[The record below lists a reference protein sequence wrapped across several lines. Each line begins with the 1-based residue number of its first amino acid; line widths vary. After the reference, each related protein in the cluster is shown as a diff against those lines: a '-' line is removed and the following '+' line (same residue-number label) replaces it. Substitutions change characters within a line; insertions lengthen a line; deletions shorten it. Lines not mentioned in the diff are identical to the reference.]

1 MRTIEIEKIGKDLT
15 AFINEE
21 NPTDD
26 DIGVIDQQGS
36 LVGVLISP
44 QAYEFF
50 LKKVQEVEDYID
62 RETVADFQ
70 KSGERNK

>member
-1 MRTIEIEKIGKDLT
+1 MRTIDIGKIGDELT
-15 AFINEE
+15 ELLNEKK
-21 NPTDD
+21 PVDD
-26 DIGVIDQQGS
+26 DIGVINQQGS
-36 LVGVLISP
+36 LLGVLISP

-62 RETVADFQ
+62 RETVAEFQ